1 LTLKEI
7 APIFVQQTAYTL
19 MNTEIIKSLNHL
31 LFEQEYVTIPS
42 FGSFELKQQSA
53 KIDPVTG
60 KIHPPG
66 SEVVFIP
73 TIQPDDK
80 LLKLVLTNHFGYSNE
95 QADLALTQFVRDLKT
110 KLEQKEIVYL
120 DGIGKLFLDHND
132 QIEFLPTTFNFTRDN
147 YALPDVKY
155 TPIQKG
161 ITPSPEKKGK
171 KPFFQMKRMS
181 ARSLTL
187 LTVIAF
193 TFISINV
200 FFLVKRNLQKNPA
213 PIAQTI
219 HVNKKPSSILP
230 SPTTFMDE
238 ISNIDTEEKKPTSD
252 IAQPAIEVED
262 ELNVQ
267 ETKAR
272 ILNSKECI
280 IIAGTFS
287 TKRNAGKMIQKLLDQ
302 GYAPYKDKKG
312 KNWRVGIIFPYS
324 SVYEIKHNLEDL
336 SETYHTSAWILKK

>member
-1 LTLKEI
+1 
-7 APIFVQQTAYTL
+7 
-19 MNTEIIKSLNHL
+19 MNTEILKSLNHL
-31 LFEQEYVTIPS
+31 LFEQEFITIPS

-53 KIDPVTG
+53 IIDPVSG

-66 SEVVFIP
+66 SEVKFHSI
-73 TIQPDDK
+73 IQSNDK
-80 LLKLVLTNHFGYSNE
+80 LLKLVLTNHFGYTNE
-95 QADLALTQFVRDLKT
+95 KADTEITQFVRDIKT
-110 KLEQKEIVYL
+110 KLEQREIVYL
-120 DGIGKLFLDHND
+120 DGIGKLFLDQNEE
-132 QIEFLPTTFNFTRDN
+132 IAFLPTTFNFTRDN

-161 ITPSPEKKGK
+161 NTQVKIQEKKS
-171 KPFFQMKRMS
+171 FFQRSRMS
-181 ARSLTL
+181 ASSLTL
-187 LTVIAF
+187 LTIVAF

-200 FFLVKRNLQKNPA
+200 FFLAKRSIQNNPA

-230 SPTTFMDE
+230 SPTAFMDE
-238 ISNIDTEEKKPTSD
+238 ITNIDTEEKQPSD
-252 IAQPAIEVED
+252 QKAQPAIEVED

-272 ILNSKECI
+272 ILNTNECI

-287 TKRNAGKMIQKLLDQ
+287 TKRNAGKMIKMLLDQ

-312 KNWRVGIIFPYS
+312 GNWRVGIIFPYD
-324 SVYEIKHNLEDL
+324 SVYDIKHNLEDL
-336 SETYHTSAWILKK
+336 SETYNTHAWILKK

>member
-1 LTLKEI
+1 
-7 APIFVQQTAYTL
+7 

-31 LFEQEYVTIPS
+31 LFEQEFITIPA

-53 KIDPVTG
+53 QIDPVTG

-66 SEVVFIP
+66 SEVVFVPI
-73 TIQPDDK
+73 IQPDDK
-80 LLKLVLTNHFGYSNE
+80 LLKLVLTNHFGYSDQKAE
-95 QADLALTQFVRDLKT
+95 LEITQFVRDIKT
-110 KLEQKEIVYL
+110 NLEQKEIVYL
-120 DGIGKLFLDHND
+120 DGIGKLFLDQND
-132 QIEFLPTTFNFTRDN
+132 NIVFLPTTFNFTRDN

-155 TPIQKG
+155 TPVQKG
-161 ITPSPEKKGK
+161 IAPTTPKKPVR
-171 KPFFQMKRMS
+171 KPFFQRRRMS
-181 ARSLTL
+181 SSSLTL
-187 LTVIAF
+187 LTIVAF
-193 TFISINV
+193 AFISINI
-200 FFLVKRNLQKNPA
+200 FFLVKRNIQNAPA

-238 ISNIDTEEKKPTSD
+238 ITNIDTEEKKPTTER
-252 IAQPAIEVED
+252 AQPAIEVED

-272 ILNSKECI
+272 ILNTNECI

-312 KNWRVGIIFPYS
+312 KNWRVGIIFPYQ
-324 SVYEIKHNLEDL
+324 SVYDIKHNLEDL

>member
-1 LTLKEI
+1 
-7 APIFVQQTAYTL
+7 
-19 MNTEIIKSLNHL
+19 MNTAIIKSLNHL
-31 LFEQEYVTIPS
+31 LFEQEFITIPA

-53 KIDPVTG
+53 KIDPVSG

-66 SEVVFIP
+66 SEVLFNPI
-73 TIQPDDK
+73 IQPDDK
-80 LLKLVLTNHFGYSNE
+80 LLKLVLTNHFGYSDE
-95 QADLALTQFVRDLKT
+95 KAELEITQFVRDIKT
-110 KLEQKEIVYL
+110 NLEQREIVYL
-120 DGIGKLFLDHND
+120 DGIGKLFLDQD
-132 QIEFLPTTFNFTRDN
+132 DAIAFLPTTFNFTRAN

-155 TPIQKG
+155 APISKS
-161 ITPSPEKKGK
+161 IVSPPKKQVK
-171 KPFFQMKRMS
+171 KPFFQRRRMS
-181 ARSLTL
+181 AASLTL
-187 LTVIAF
+187 LTIVAF

-200 FFLVKRNLQKNPA
+200 YFLVKRNIQNNPT

-230 SPTTFMDE
+230 SPTALMDE
-238 ISNIDTEEKKPTSD
+238 ITNIDTEEKQPTNER
-252 IAQPAIEVED
+252 AQPAIEVED

-272 ILNSKECI
+272 ILNTNECI

-312 KNWRVGIIFPYS
+312 KNWRVGVIFPYQ
-324 SVYEIKHNLEDL
+324 SVYDIKHHLEDL

>member
-1 LTLKEI
+1 
-7 APIFVQQTAYTL
+7 

-31 LFEQEYVTIPS
+31 LFEQEFITIPA

-53 KIDPVTG
+53 KIDPVSG

-73 TIQPDDK
+73 IVQPDDK
-80 LLKLVLTNHFGYSNE
+80 LLKLVLTNHFGYSDE
-95 QADLALTQFVRDLKT
+95 KAELEIMQFVRDIKT
-110 KLEQKEIVYL
+110 NLEQREIVYL
-120 DGIGKLFLDHND
+120 DGIGKLFLDQND
-132 QIEFLPTTFNFTRDN
+132 EIAFLPTTFNFTREN
-147 YALPDVKY
+147 YALPDVNY
-155 TPIQKG
+155 APIPKSSISAPKKQPQK
-161 ITPSPEKKGK
+161 S
-171 KPFFQMKRMS
+171 FFRRRMS
-181 ARSLTL
+181 ATSLTL

-200 FFLVKRNLQKNPA
+200 YFLVKRNIQNKPT

-219 HVNKKPSSILP
+219 HINKKPSSILP
-230 SPTTFMDE
+230 SPTQFMDE
-238 ISNIDTEEKKPTSD
+238 IANIDTEEKKPTNEK
-252 IAQPAIEVED
+252 AQPAIEVED
-262 ELNVQ
+262 ELSIQ

-272 ILNSKECI
+272 ILNTNECV

-312 KNWRVGIIFPYS
+312 KHWRVGIIFPYQ
-324 SVYEIKHNLEDL
+324 SVYDIKHNLEDL